1 MKLSLTLSI
10 LLLFAGCV
18 SVSMPDG
25 YGTYTYYN
33 GEYSGEWLNGKK
45 NGKGIYRW
53 TKSEWAGD
61 KYEGEF
67 KNDIRHGYGIYTFSG
82 GSIYKGLWKDDLKHG
97 KGLLIYGPESEWVGH
112 KYEGEFKNDIRH
124 GYGIYT
130 FSDGAIY
137 KGLWKENYQT
147 VGIEY
152 RPNGDTFNI
161 RHFNGLTGEAI
172 GDYYYADGNAVK
184 DAYFKNG
191 VLVEANYTKPDG
203 EVFNTRF
210 VGDEVIVKTNDRKG
224 LKTIGNIIS
233 GFINV
238 GLGLALMKAEYE
250 AGKPKPEHTHYKTVK
265 DCKYSGTNSAGMPSA
280 KGRYVC
286 KTKKV
291 RVN

>member
-1 MKLSLTLSI
+1 MKDKNWLALIISI
-10 LLLFAGCV
+10 IVLGGCA
-18 SVSMPDG
+18 SMPDG
-25 YGTYTYYN
+25 YGTYAWSN
-33 GEYSGEWLNGKK
+33 GEYSGEWLNGKQ
-45 NGKGIYRW
+45 NGKGIYRFNNGEVYEGEW
-53 TKSEWAGD
+53 LNGNKHGKGIQAWGSESEWAGD

-67 KNDIRHGYGIYTFSG
+67 KN
-82 GSIYKGLWKDDLKHG
+82 
-97 KGLLIYGPESEWVGH
+97 
-112 KYEGEFKNDIRH
+112 NIRH

-130 FSDGAIY
+130 FSDGAIF

-238 GLGLALMKAEYE
+238 GLELALMKAEYE

-265 DCKYSGTNSAGMPSA
+265 DCKYSGTNSSGMPSA

-286 KTKKV
+286 KTK
-291 RVN
+291 RVPVN